1 MEATKTELA
10 EKIRESAVSVLPIL
24 ILVSLLCLFLTPMQ
38 PQLLLA
44 FLIGALMLILG
55 MGLFSLG
62 AEQSMTPIGTKIGTA
77 LTKTKNLP
85 LILGVS
91 FLLGFA
97 ITVAEPDLQVLAE
110 TVPHISSTVLLV
122 TVGIGVGLFMSLCMY
137 RIITGANLRW
147 LLLGCYA
154 LIFLLAAFTDP
165 DFLCIAFDSG
175 GVTTGPMTV
184 PFILAMGMGVANIRS
199 DNRAEADSFGLVA
212 LCSIGPILSVLL
224 LGFFYDG
231 GEAVAELSHTSLPT
245 TTAIGV
251 AFLAALPVYFK
262 EMAIAMLPI
271 VGIFLIFQLALLRL
285 TRRRLVKILI
295 GLLYTYLGLVALCS
309 IGPIL
314 SVLLLGFFYDGG
326 EAVAELSH
334 TSLPTTTAIGVA
346 FLAALPVYFKEMAIA
361 MLPIVGI
368 FLIFQLALL
377 RLTRRR
383 LVKILIGLLY
393 TYLGLVLFLT
403 GVNIGFSTLG
413 AELGAALG
421 RTAPQW
427 LIPLAIVLGW
437 FIISAEPAVS
447 ILEKQI
453 ETVSA
458 GAIPGKAIKRSLSIA
473 IAIAMGLAMLRVLT
487 GISILWFVVPG
498 YAAALALSFLV
509 PDIYTAIAFDSGGVA
524 SGPMTATFMLQLVMG
539 ASIALGGNVLRDAF
553 GVVALVAMMPLLSI
567 QLVGFL
573 YERRAKRT
581 AREAPVY
588 GDLDIIELWEDAG

>member
-91 FLLGFA
+91 FVLGFA
-97 ITVAEPDLQVLAE
+97 ITVAEPDLQVLAQ

-122 TVGIGVGLFMSLCMY
+122 TVGIGVGLFMALCMY

-231 GEAVAELSHTSLPT
+231 GEAVAELSHTSLQT
-245 TTAIGV
+245 TTAIGG

-295 GLLYTYLGLVALCS
+295 GLLYTYLGL
-309 IGPIL
+309 I
-314 SVLLLGFFYDGG
+314 
-326 EAVAELSH
+326 
-334 TSLPTTTAIGVA
+334 
-346 FLAALPVYFKEMAIA
+346 
-361 MLPIVGI
+361 
-368 FLIFQLALL
+368 
-377 RLTRRR
+377 
-383 LVKILIGLLY
+383 
-393 TYLGLVLFLT
+393 LFLT

-427 LIPLAIVLGW
+427 LIPLAIILGW

-498 YAAALALSFLV
+498 YAAALALSFFV

>member
-62 AEQSMTPIGTKIGTA
+62 AEQSMTLIGTKIGTA

-245 TTAIGV
+245 TTAIG
-251 AFLAALPVYFK
+251 
-262 EMAIAMLPI
+262 
-271 VGIFLIFQLALLRL
+271 G
-285 TRRRLVKILI
+285 
-295 GLLYTYLGLVALCS
+295 
-309 IGPIL
+309 
-314 SVLLLGFFYDGG
+314 
-326 EAVAELSH
+326 
-334 TSLPTTTAIGVA
+334 A

>member
-10 EKIRESAVSVLPIL
+10 EKIRESAISVLPIL

-245 TTAIGV
+245 TTAIG
-251 AFLAALPVYFK
+251 
-262 EMAIAMLPI
+262 
-271 VGIFLIFQLALLRL
+271 G
-285 TRRRLVKILI
+285 
-295 GLLYTYLGLVALCS
+295 
-309 IGPIL
+309 
-314 SVLLLGFFYDGG
+314 
-326 EAVAELSH
+326 
-334 TSLPTTTAIGVA
+334 A

-498 YAAALALSFLV
+498 YATALALSFFV